1 LIPGDL
7 ATAVLAFAV
16 LFLFAFVFVAGVP
29 FFEEEE
35 VVADGRRDGVPPPGR
50 SSRASSSAGLGRG
63 GWRERG
69 TDRVESIR
77 SACRKGFRRARFI
90 LFYLLGA
97 EGGRRAGMEVLRN
110 PIQVF

>member
-1 LIPGDL
+1 VVVAL
-7 ATAVLAFAV
+7 VV
-16 LFLFAFVFVAGVP
+16 LFLLVFVFVADVP

-35 VVADGRRDGVPPPGR
+35 VVADGRREGVPPPGR

-90 LFYLLGA
+90 MLYFMGA
-97 EGGRRAGMEVLRN
+97 EGGRAAAWRMV
-110 PIQVF
+110 PY